1 MIKEEIMKFKKL
13 NKLKKSKKFSKFM
26 KIVKKPW
33 LIFINCVT
41 FVILI
46 YMPVYFATVYEDS
59 VFRMRQGMTQIEA
72 AHYTNMINFGYQVAA
87 ITTVLIGYLMCKKI
101 YKIAKSEV

>member
-1 MIKEEIMKFKKL
+1 MKFK
-13 NKLKKSKKFSKFM
+13 KLKKSKKIT

-33 LIFINCVT
+33 LIFINCVA
-41 FVILI
+41 FVIFI